1 MKNNNTLIK
10 ISPELK
16 SFLDSIKLNTSDS
29 YNDVLWNFFEPY
41 MERSK
46 RSVERSRL
54 AAEEYKSGKVKTIE
68 EVFHINEFDK
78 EVFGNNSSKY

>member
-16 SFLDSIKLNTSDS
+16 KFLDSMKLNENDS

-41 MERSK
+41 MGRSKESLERSK
-46 RSVERSRL
+46 I
-54 AAEEYKSGKVKTIE
+54 AALEYEKGKVKSVE
-68 EVFHINEFDK
+68 EVFNINEFDK
-78 EVFGNNSSKY
+78 EVFGSYP

>member
-1 MKNNNTLIK
+1 MKGNNTLIK

-16 SFLDSIKLNTSDS
+16 GFLDSIKLNASDS
-29 YNDVLWNFFEPY
+29 YNDVLWSFFEPY

-46 RSVERSRL
+46 QSIERSRL
-54 AAEEYKSGKVKTIE
+54 SAEEYKSGKFKTVE

-78 EVFGNNSSKY
+78 EVFGQSSH